1 MQLERTAIINF
12 FRGMRMKKVIS
23 VLSIL
28 MMLVL
33 SAACTATKESGN
45 EDRKGNQDGDEKV
58 LYLNNGEE
66 PTSFDPPIGF
76 NAVSWNALNNLMEGL
91 TRLGKNH
98 EPEPAAAENW
108 EVSDDGKVYTF
119 FIREDAKWS
128 NGDDLTAS
136 DFVYAWKRLLDPETA
151 SGAAFLGYFIE
162 GGEAF
167 NTEKGTADDVKVE
180 AVDEKTFK
188 VTLTSP
194 QAYFL
199 SVITNPAFFPINEK
213 TAKENPEWFAEA
225 ESFVGNGPFILSEW
239 KHDSHMI
246 MKKNP
251 EYWDADS
258 VNLDKVNW
266 AMVNDTTTEYQM
278 YTNGELDTSDV
289 PPEMSGQLIKEDKV
303 KVEEQAGLYFFRF
316 NVEKEPFQNINIR
329 KAFAMATDQKQLVD
343 YVTKNEEEPAYGFV
357 APGFKD
363 PSGKDFREINGD
375 LMVTD
380 VNKAKELL
388 AKGLE
393 EENYDKLPEVTLT
406 YSTGDDTHKKIAEAL
421 QQMYKENLGVDVKLA
436 NLESNVFAEDQK
448 ALKLQFSRS
457 SFLADYAD
465 PINFLENFQ
474 TGHSMNRTGWSS
486 EKYDELIKKAK
497 LESDEKKR
505 YELMY
510 EAEQILM
517 GEMPIIPIHFYNQLY
532 LQADGVTDIIR
543 HPVGYLELKW
553 ADKK

>member
-1 MQLERTAIINF
+1 
-12 FRGMRMKKVIS
+12 MKKVIS

-45 EDRKGNQDGDEKV
+45 EESKGNQDGDEKV

-98 EPEPAAAENW
+98 EPEKAAAENW

-162 GGEAF
+162 GGESF

-421 QQMYKENLGVDVKLA
+421 QQMYKENLSVDVKLA